1 MESPAEFV
9 LRCNGAK
16 EPIACHIEGRVAA
29 LGRDNLL
36 AARVSPP
43 LPTGIGSD
51 EVAMVVLV
59 PRTASAW
66 PWEADGGP
74 VPVYVCQAIEVP
86 ESPPQLVVVAWCT
99 LHAAGSA
106 ENARPQSSGE

>member
-1 MESPAEFV
+1 MATPAEFV
-9 LRCNGAK
+9 LLCNGAK

-51 EVAMVVLV
+51 KVATVVLV
-59 PRTASAW
+59 PRLASAW
-66 PWEADGGP
+66 PWEADGRS
-74 VPVYVCQAIEVP
+74 VPVYVCQTVP
-86 ESPPQLVVVAWCT
+86 SPDGSPQLAVIAWCT
-99 LHAAGSA
+99 LEPRSVG
-106 ENARPQSSGE
+106 RDGP